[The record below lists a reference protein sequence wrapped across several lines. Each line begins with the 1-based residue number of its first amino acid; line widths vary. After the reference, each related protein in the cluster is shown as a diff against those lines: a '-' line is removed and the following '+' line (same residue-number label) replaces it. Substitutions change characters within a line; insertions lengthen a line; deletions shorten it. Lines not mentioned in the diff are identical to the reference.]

1 MKERILRNIMSSIST
16 NTDPTSNV
24 NLLNQKVNGAQTISN
39 NDVFSVYNWKE
50 ELESFKIYLARIQI
64 FFPRH
69 ICIFSINLPVNS
81 KLKRNVIFFW
91 SEGGGGSQLLDFT
104 NFLTNLHVGVDG
116 GCQPL
121 PRHAHRVKTR
131 RQLVQK
137 MRMSCVHTKCF
148 NTSWLRA

>member
-24 NLLNQKVNGAQTISN
+24 NLLNQKDNGAQTISN

-91 SEGGGGSQLLDFT
+91 SEGGGGFPIAGFHKLSYK
-104 NFLTNLHVGVDG
+104 LTCWCWRRLSAT
-116 GCQPL
+116 PP
-121 PRHAHRVKTR
+121 PRPPGQDPSTAGSENEDVLCTHKI
-131 RQLVQK
+131 
-137 MRMSCVHTKCF
+137 F
-148 NTSWLRA
+148 